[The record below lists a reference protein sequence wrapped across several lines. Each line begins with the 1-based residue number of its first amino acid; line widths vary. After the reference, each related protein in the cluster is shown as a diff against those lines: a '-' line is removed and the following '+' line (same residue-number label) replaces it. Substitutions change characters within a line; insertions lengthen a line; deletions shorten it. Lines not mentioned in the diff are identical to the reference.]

1 MEHQQ
6 YKEWLLLSLYDELT
20 EADALAL
27 KQHLST
33 CDVCPKELEELKKLH
48 ATLGAF
54 KPAPVEQTLLS
65 EARAELRVALRAERT
80 RRPWWQDAV
89 DAVAE
94 LFTPKAR
101 LAFGTVAVLA
111 IGIGLG
117 YVAFRQPLEPDV
129 NGLQTISSRSD
140 AAFEQGVLQ
149 ITNVRFINR
158 DEANGEV
165 EFTFDAVTP
174 VHIKGNA
181 NDERVQKM
189 LARAILTEKNVGTR
203 LRAVNFIGDQQK
215 DQAEPP
221 KVNKEV
227 KDALITALKF
237 DSNLGVK
244 KEALRILQKY
254 LPDPDITN
262 AIIYIL
268 KYVNNTGLK
277 IAAINSLDMSKFSQP
292 NQDLLAM
299 LQEKV
304 DTDDNSY
311 VRIKAKAALKEA
323 RQ

>member
-1 MEHQQ
+1 MEHQH
-6 YKEWLLLSLYDELT
+6 YKEWLLLSLYDELSN
-20 EADALAL
+20 EESAAL
-27 KQHLST
+27 KIHLQSCT
-33 CDVCPKELEELKKLH
+33 RCPKELEELKQLH
-48 ATLGAF
+48 ATLGAYH
-54 KPAPVEQTLLS
+54 PVAVGDTLLS
-65 EARAELRVALRAERT
+65 ESRAELRVAIRAEHT
-80 RRPWWQDAV
+80 RRSWWQDAA
-89 DAVAE
+89 DAIAE
-94 LFTPKAR
+94 LMSPKAR
-101 LAFGTVAVLA
+101 LAFAATAVLA
-111 IGIGLG
+111 LGIGLG
-117 YVAFRQPLEPDV
+117 YVAFRQPGETQV
-129 NGLQTISSRSD
+129 EGLQTISSQSD
-140 AAFEQGVLQ
+140 AAFDQGVLQ

-215 DQAEPP
+215 DQIAPP

-227 KDALITALKF
+227 KEALISALKF

-254 LPDPDITN
+254 LPDPDVTN

-277 IAAINSLDMSKFSQP
+277 IAAINSLDMSKFNQP

-304 DTDDNSY
+304 DTDENSY